1 MSELSNI
8 PLSQAEL
15 LRRISPVANGYSL
28 DKVSDLLG
36 GSPYE
41 RKMEG
46 EKLSAFWRFRILE
59 REAGDPY
66 EIYLGEF
73 VNDQLVF
80 GFILPHG

>member
-15 LRRISPVANGYSL
+15 LRRICTVANGYSL
-28 DKVSDLLG
+28 NKVSDLLDG
-36 GSPYE
+36 FPYE
-41 RKMEG
+41 SKREG
-46 EKLSAFWRFRILE
+46 EKLSVFWRFRILE
-59 REAGDPY
+59 RERGDPY